1 MYNAMYDQIIYM
13 NRITKL
19 IVWKDSQ
26 ATSLTF
32 TELTLLMLIGIT
44 SDWLKY

>member
-1 MYNAMYDQIIYM
+1 MYNEIYDQIIFM
-13 NRITKL
+13 NRIFKL

-32 TELTLLMLIGIT
+32 TKLTLLMLIEIT
-44 SDWLKY
+44 SDWHKY

>member
-1 MYNAMYDQIIYM
+1 MYDDIYDQIVFM
-13 NRITKL
+13 NRISKL

-32 TELTLLMLIGIT
+32 T
-44 SDWLKY
+44 

>member
-1 MYNAMYDQIIYM
+1 MYNEIYDQIIFM
-13 NRITKL
+13 NRISKL

-32 TELTLLMLIGIT
+32 TELTLLMLIEIT
-44 SDWLKY
+44 SNWPNY